1 MSATLSPATTG
12 RTGATATLVGG
23 LDLGG
28 TKMQAVVVD
37 ETHTVLG
44 AARQPTPTRGG
55 PTDVTAALADTL
67 RAAAHAAGV
76 ALADLGGVGVGSP
89 GAVDAAAGTVSGA
102 GNLPGWAG
110 SHALGPALTSVL
122 GVPVHLGNDVQ
133 VATRAEFE
141 LGAGRPFR
149 SLLGVFCGTGVG
161 GGLILDG
168 RPWLGRGAAGE
179 IGHVVV
185 RLGGARC
192 PCGRRGCLEAYA
204 GRGAMETRARQLV
217 RRGRSTCLFQIMER
231 RGRTRLASGVFARA
245 LARKDPLA
253 TRLVDRAIRALGAGI
268 ASAVNLLDL
277 EAVIIGGGLGLRLG
291 EPFVEAVREATLP
304 HLFVPDRPPAMLL
317 AELGDLGGAI
327 GAALLVEPAPCLVD
341 PAGLSPVA
349 RFHPVESSVSA
360 PRR

>member
-1 MSATLSPATTG
+1 MSATLSPTTTG
-12 RTGATATLVGG
+12 PTGAASAPVGG

-28 TKMQAVVVD
+28 TKVQAVVVD
-37 ETHTVLG
+37 AANDVLG
-44 AARQPTPTRGG
+44 SARQPTPTQGG
-55 PTDVTAALADTL
+55 PEDVAAVLADTL
-67 RAAAHAAGV
+67 RAAARAAGV
-76 ALADLGGVGVGSP
+76 QPADLRGVGVGSP
-89 GAVDAAAGTVSGA
+89 GAVDAATGTVSGA
-102 GNLPGWAG
+102 GNLPGWTG
-110 SHALGPALTSVL
+110 SYALGPALASAL

-133 VATRAEFE
+133 VATQAEFD
-141 LGAGRPFR
+141 LGAGRPFQ

-179 IGHVVV
+179 IGHIVV

-192 PCGRRGCLEAYA
+192 PCGRWGCLEAYA

-217 RRGRSTCLFQIMER
+217 QRGRATCLFQIMER

-245 LARKDPLA
+245 LERKDPLA
-253 TRLVDRAIRALGAGI
+253 TRLVDRAVRALGAGI

-277 EAVIIGGGLGLRLG
+277 EAVVIGGGLGLRLG
-291 EPFVEAVREATLP
+291 EPFVEAVRAATLP

-327 GAALLVEPAPCLVD
+327 GAGLLVQTAQT
-341 PAGLSPVA
+341 
-349 RFHPVESSVSA
+349 
-360 PRR
+360 PR

>member
-1 MSATLSPATTG
+1 MSAILSPTT
-12 RTGATATLVGG
+12 TSPAGATSALVGG

-28 TKMQAVVVD
+28 TKVQAVVVD
-37 ETHTVLG
+37 EAHTVLG

-55 PTDVTAALADTL
+55 PKDVAAVLADTL
-67 RAAAHAAGV
+67 RAAAQAAGV
-76 ALADLGGVGVGSP
+76 APAALRGVGVGSP

-102 GNLPGWAG
+102 GNLPGWSG
-110 SHALGPALTSVL
+110 SYALGPSLATTL

-133 VATRAEFE
+133 VATQAEFE
-141 LGAGRPFR
+141 LGAGRPFQ

-185 RLGGARC
+185 QLGGARC

-231 RGRTRLASGVFARA
+231 RGRTRLASGVFAQA
-245 LARKDPLA
+245 LERKDPLA
-253 TRLVDRAIRALGAGI
+253 TRLVARAVRALGAGI

-277 EAVIIGGGLGLRLG
+277 EAVVIGGGLGLRLG
-291 EPFVEAVREATLP
+291 EPFVDAVRTATLP

-317 AELGDLGGAI
+317 AELGDLGGAV
-327 GAALLVEPAPCLVD
+327 GAGLLVEA
-341 PAGLSPVA
+341 A
-349 RFHPVESSVSA
+349 RSA
-360 PRR
+360 R